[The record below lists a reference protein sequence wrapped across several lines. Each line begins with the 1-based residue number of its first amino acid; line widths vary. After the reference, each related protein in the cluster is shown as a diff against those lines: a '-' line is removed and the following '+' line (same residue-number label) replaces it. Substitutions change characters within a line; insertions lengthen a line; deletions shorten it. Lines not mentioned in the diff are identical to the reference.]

1 MRLIRLFVILLALAC
16 VPKYSHATE
25 VNLTSSTQYLWY
37 QDFLANKSNDQ
48 GDVAEYVRLNVTKL
62 DKDGNISIYGY
73 GRGTQQVT
81 NDVYAPGGGDAQGRL
96 YYLYIDYRNVV
107 KDHLD
112 LRAGRTYVNATAVSG
127 TLDGLYLNLK
137 NVGGLIGATAFGG
150 REVIFQNKEEIGNGN
165 LMNGASIYLDTQKNT
180 HVELSY
186 GNKFRDGRIAR
197 ETFALDFSSI
207 PQEMVKVYGTVK
219 YDNISDELNELLFG
233 VKLVPIKDLTLNV
246 EYEQTRP
253 TFDNNSIYRLFD
265 VDRYQEISAA
275 VEYQIIKNYKIKLKY
290 AKEFFGE
297 DTEANVYDIGLLANP
312 IKDLTLNLSYEI
324 RNGYTGQLSGFRV
337 NAGYDINKATKI
349 QAGIDYDDF
358 TRDDSRAGI
367 AKKYWGALSYQFN
380 KMVGVTGRGEYDRNY
395 ESGDSYQGFVA
406 LNVKY

>member
-337 NAGYDINKATKI
+337 NAGYDINQATKI

>member
-112 LRAGRTYVNATAVSG
+112 LRAGRTYVNATAVTG

-137 NVGGLIGATAFGG
+137 NVGPVGATAFGG

-337 NAGYDINKATKI
+337 NAGYDINQATKI